1 VGAAQGRLPGPAKA
15 KVTKYGCDLAG
26 TSWCR
31 GGSATSLADLR
42 SKDRSSFWYDAGER
56 QLYVKV
62 YATDPG
68 NPGRAID
75 WEELRVEPAPAG

>member
-1 VGAAQGRLPGPAKA
+1 MAYQAPP
-15 KVTKYGCDLAG
+15 KVTKYGCDLRERAG
-26 TSWCR
+26 AAEARRRASRTC
-31 GGSATSLADLR
+31 AQ
-42 SKDRSSFWYDAGER
+42 KDRSSFWYDAGAR

-75 WEELRVEPAPAG
+75 CEELKVEPAPAG